1 MTDFNYK
8 KYSLE
13 NLENWMHDAMSAGEA
28 TPQEIYDVIR
38 GVVEENYY
46 TYKHQTSQA
55 YELLAL
61 LNGNGQS
68 YEDVMREKEY
78 YEPSMP
84 PWGHSDLEYAI
95 HHKESLSCDKDDPSP
110 ECKGAWGD
118 FWEQV
123 DGSSRV
129 VKWQLPVQQKI
140 KDGIDDYYIQFP
152 DDLLEAAN
160 LKEGDQVEWIDNKN
174 GTYTLRKVTKPL
186 GIDEC

>member
-13 NLENWMHDAMSAGEA
+13 NLENWMHDAMSSAEA
-28 TPQEIYDVIR
+28 SPQEIYDVIK

-46 TYKHQTSQA
+46 TYKHQASQA

-84 PWGHSDLEYAI
+84 PWGHSDMEALSQYTDEEMNAMCDNAA
-95 HHKESLSCDKDDPSP
+95 KEDK
-110 ECKGAWGD
+110 
-118 FWEQV
+118 
-123 DGSSRV
+123 V
-129 VKWQLPVQQKI
+129 VKWQLPVEEDTVNGEYFI
-140 KDGIDDYYIQFP
+140 TFP

-160 LKEGDQVEWIDNKN
+160 LSPGDEVEWVEQEV
-174 GTYTLRKVTKPL
+174 GSFLLRKIEKTL
-186 GIDEC
+186 NHDEAIAAGWTMTDDGFWVKE